1 MELSRTTNQS
11 TDTTN
16 KLRTLFHTVA
26 LIPLIIVMLAAA
38 GTTVGLLPGGAFL
51 GVTSSLANVST
62 WTFSLLLACM
72 PLHIVT
78 GWRWPLEYKR
88 PLGLYTFLY
97 AVMHYFVFTSAFG
110 FAVGPAAAA
119 TVSSFMLA
127 TGFVDLALMAPLA
140 LTSNRFSMKKLGRN
154 WKRLHYLTYAVAIF
168 IILHL
173 FALGQGFALAAFYT
187 VLLVIRIPALRKQIV
202 KWRKQFVAW
211 WTTPQTA
218 PVAEVNHA

>member
-1 MELSRTTNQS
+1 MELSRTSNQP
-11 TDTTN
+11 TDISNT
-16 KLRTLFHTVA
+16 LRTVFHAVA

-38 GTTVGLLPGGAFL
+38 GTTFGLLPGGVFL

-119 TVSSFMLA
+119 TVSSFMLFS
-127 TGFVDLALMAPLA
+127 GFVGLALMAPLA
-140 LTSNRFSMKKLGRN
+140 LTSNRFSMRKLGRN

-173 FALGQGFALAAFYT
+173 FALGQGFALAIFYT
-187 VLLVIRIPALRKQIV
+187 MLLAVRIPVVRKQIV
-202 KWRKQFVAW
+202 KWRKQVIGW
-211 WTTPQTA
+211 WQSVQTA
-218 PVAEVNHA
+218 PVTEVNHA

>member
-1 MELSRTTNQS
+1 MEQS
-11 TDTTN
+11 TTTKPSLDITN
-16 KLRTLFHTVA
+16 TLRTAFHVVA

-38 GTTVGLLPGGAFL
+38 GTTFGLLPGGIFL
-51 GVTSSLANVST
+51 GVTANLANVST
-62 WTFSLLLACM
+62 WTFTLLLACM

-110 FAVGPAAAA
+110 FAIGPAAAA
-119 TVSSFMLA
+119 TVSSFMLFS
-127 TGFVDLALMAPLA
+127 GFVGLALMAPLA

-154 WKRLHYLTYAVAIF
+154 WKRLHYLTYAVAMF

-173 FALGQGFALAAFYT
+173 FALGQGFALAMFYT
-187 VLLVIRIPALRKQIV
+187 VLLAVRIPAVRKQIV
-202 KWRKQFVAW
+202 TWRKRVIGW
-211 WTTPQTA
+211 WQSAPSTPMT
-218 PVAEVNHA
+218 EVNHA